1 MKNPK
6 EIRVKFYSDPG
17 HGWFAV
23 KRKYIKLCDAAGR
36 GVSHC
41 SYQRGA
47 TVYLEED
54 CDFHIF
60 EVAAKLAG
68 FTVKI
73 ESCKVLNK
81 AHPIR
86 SYDAYVEDEK
96 DKGDNT

>member
-23 KRKYIKLCDAAGR
+23 KRKYIKLCNAAGR
-36 GVSHC
+36 GISHF

-54 CDFHIF
+54 CDFNIF

-86 SYDAYVEDEK
+86 SYDAYVEDKE
-96 DKGDNT
+96 GDLG